1 MRTYST
7 AITNYLNSGKPYSE
21 HVFFTFTVKHKVT
34 NAPFVYNFSTLEAN
48 EDVTVE
54 NPDGEGPELRS
65 FWGGGHIVDYDP
77 IVLSAGTGIRIQRF
91 RMSAV
96 SDIVLDMVNGYNCT
110 NAEFEWHTGIVDA
123 DTGLLVDNVQPREYA
138 GFVDQ
143 ISPSYTPIDPETG
156 EPGEAVFEFEVA
168 SLFRALTATNP
179 AVRSEEQGESRSGDK
194 VFAYADAA
202 NTWQIYWGKNKSSH
216 KQRNGGGDGKDDKPG
231 KPNVPVRPD
240 T

>member
-21 HVFFTFTVKHKVT
+21 HVFFTFRVKDKTTHAEV
-34 NAPFVYNFSTLEAN
+34 VYNFSTLEAN
-48 EDVTVE
+48 EDVTVI
-54 NPDGEGPELRS
+54 NQDDGTDDLRS
-65 FWGGGHIVDYDP
+65 YWGGGHIIDYDP

-110 NAEFEWHTGIVDA
+110 NAEFEWHVGIVEHDTGI
-123 DTGLLVDNVQPREYA
+123 LVDTPTCEYI

-143 ISPSYTPIDPETG
+143 ISPSYAPIDPETG

-231 KPNVPVRPD
+231 KPTMPVRPD